1 MAVADGSGRY
11 RIAATA
17 PGLAALE
24 RRVGVG
30 PSRLRHPMATNDV
43 STTTSPPP
51 RSAADARFLAETIAL
66 LVERGRSSLI
76 LILAAVAAF
85 SVADIAT
92 NGHVLGPLLAIAA
105 LQIAAALAGMA
116 ALGGTPSGR
125 RAVAVPV
132 LVLGFVFISGAVSD
146 VLSHNLYATS
156 TMSLLGCLVAGAF
169 MPWGRGP
176 QLVAATLMVGAGVG
190 ALAVINGSLAA
201 VGHIAVGFAT
211 TAAASVF
218 VAHAFERSRIER
230 FRAGEALAA
239 SIAQAQEEAQV
250 ASVLVRV
257 GEVLGAHLGQPDML
271 AAVNTLAR
279 DTLGCDWSSTFIW
292 DESRRVT
299 RLAANVGS
307 RPEVVAEL
315 RDIEW
320 SIGTVPLVAAVRPGS
335 LLEMPDAA
343 AQTLMPRPLM
353 DRLGAASAV
362 CASITAGGKVLG
374 TQIHGYVER
383 TGAFTPRQRRL
394 ALGIAHAT
402 AIALENARLI
412 SDLQAASR
420 LKSEFVATM
429 SHELRTPLN
438 VITGYTDM
446 LREGAAGALTPAQE
460 EMVVRVQRSAAELF
474 DLVTA
479 TLDLGRL
486 EAGRE
491 IVAKAPVEIR
501 PLLAEI
507 AREVEPLIAD
517 GVTLYWDVDV
527 RGAVMSD
534 RTKLKTIL
542 KNLLGNALKFTKA
555 GGVTVIAQWRAEVLT
570 LAVKDTG
577 VGIPPEAL
585 PVIFESFRQVDGSD
599 SRRFGGV
606 GLGLHIVQRLV
617 ALLGATVEVASAVG
631 EGSTFTV
638 RVPAALVMRATG

>member
-1 MAVADGSGRY
+1 
-11 RIAATA
+11 
-17 PGLAALE
+17 
-24 RRVGVG
+24 
-30 PSRLRHPMATNDV
+30 MATNDV
-43 STTTSPPP
+43 SPTSMPVQP
-51 RSAADARFLAETIAL
+51 ADARLRAETIAL
-66 LVERGRSSLI
+66 LGERGRAAFLLVI
-76 LILAAVAAF
+76 AAVISFA
-85 SVADIAT
+85 VADVAA
-92 NGHVLGPLLAIAA
+92 NGHVLMPLLAIAL

-116 ALGGTPSGR
+116 ALGGTPSR
-125 RAVAVPV
+125 TRAVAVPV
-132 LVLGFVFISGAVSD
+132 FVLGFVFVSGAVSD
-146 VLSHNLYATS
+146 VVSHNLYATS

-176 QLVAATLMVGAGVG
+176 QAVAAALMVGAGVG
-190 ALAVINGSLAA
+190 ALAVIHGSLAA
-201 VGHIAVGFAT
+201 VGHLAVGFAT

-218 VAHAFERSRIER
+218 VAHAFERSRVER
-230 FRAGEALAA
+230 FRAAEALAA

-279 DTLGCDWSSTFIW
+279 DALGCDWSSTFIW
-292 DESRRVT
+292 DETRRST

-307 RPEVVAEL
+307 PPAVLAEL

-320 SIGTVPLVAAVRPGS
+320 SIGSVPLVAAVRPGA
-335 LLEMPDAA
+335 LLELPDAA
-343 AQTLMPRPLM
+343 AQTLMPPPLM
-353 DRLGAASAV
+353 QRLGAASAL
-362 CASITAGGKVLG
+362 CASISAGGKVLG
-374 TQIHGYVER
+374 TQIHGYVTR
-383 TGAFTPRQRRL
+383 IGAFAPRQRRL

-446 LREGAAGALTPAQE
+446 LREGAAGVLTAAQD
-460 EMVVRVQRSAAELF
+460 EMVARVQRSAAELF

-491 IVAKAPVEIR
+491 VIARTAVEIR

-527 RGAVMSD
+527 RGAVTSD
-534 RTKLKTIL
+534 RAKLKTIL

-555 GGVTVIAQWRAEVLT
+555 GSVTVLAHWQSDVLT
-570 LAVKDTG
+570 LAVEDTG
-577 VGIPPEAL
+577 VGIPADAL

-617 ALLGATVEVASAVG
+617 ALLGATVEVASTVG
-631 EGSTFTV
+631 KGSTFTV
-638 RVPAALVMRATG
+638 RVPASIVLRATGT

>member
-1 MAVADGSGRY
+1 MG
-11 RIAATA
+11 
-17 PGLAALE
+17 
-24 RRVGVG
+24 
-30 PSRLRHPMATNDV
+30 TNDLSPT
-43 STTTSPPP
+43 STPPQA
-51 RSAADARFLAETIAL
+51 AADARLHAETVEL
-66 LVERGRSSLI
+66 LVERGRSAFMLI
-76 LILAAVAAF
+76 IAAVLAF
-85 SVADIAT
+85 AVADVAT
-92 NGHVLGPLLAIAA
+92 NGHVIVPLLAIAA
-105 LQIAAALAGMA
+105 LQLATALTGMAALAG
-116 ALGGTPSGR
+116 TPSR
-125 RAVAVPV
+125 TRAVTASV
-132 LVLGFVFISGAVSD
+132 LVFGFVFVSGAVSD

-176 QLVAATLMVGAGVG
+176 QVVAASLMVGSGVG
-190 ALAVINGSLAA
+190 ALAVIHGSLAA

-218 VAHAFERSRIER
+218 VAHAFERSRVER
-230 FRAGEALAA
+230 FRSGEALAA
-239 SIAQAQEEAQV
+239 SIVQAQEEAQV
-250 ASVLVRV
+250 ASMLVRV

-271 AAVNTLAR
+271 TAVNTLAR
-279 DTLGCDWSSTFIW
+279 DALGCDWSSTFIW
-292 DESRRVT
+292 DDVRRVT

-307 RPEVVAEL
+307 RNDVVAEL

-320 SIGTVPLVAAVRPGS
+320 SIGSVPLVSAVRPGA
-335 LLEMPDAA
+335 LLELPDAT
-343 AQTLMPRPLM
+343 AQTLMPPGLM
-353 DRLGAASAV
+353 QRLGAASAM

-446 LREGAAGALTPAQE
+446 LREGAAGALTRGQD
-460 EMVVRVQRSAAELF
+460 EMVTRIQRSAAELF

-491 IVAKAPVEIR
+491 VVARTPVDMR

-507 AREVEPLIAD
+507 AREIEPLIAE
-517 GVTLYWDVDV
+517 GVTLYWDVDI
-527 RGAVMSD
+527 RGAVVSD
-534 RTKLKTIL
+534 RAKLKTIL
-542 KNLLGNALKFTKA
+542 KNLLGNALKFTKT
-555 GGVTVIAQWRAEVLT
+555 GSVTVVAHWRSDVLT
-570 LAVKDTG
+570 LAVQDTG
-577 VGIPPEAL
+577 VGIPRDAL

-617 ALLGATVEVASAVG
+617 ALLGATVEVATTVG

-638 RVPAALVMRATG
+638 RVPATLVLRATGT

>member
-1 MAVADGSGRY
+1 
-11 RIAATA
+11 
-17 PGLAALE
+17 
-24 RRVGVG
+24 
-30 PSRLRHPMATNDV
+30 
-43 STTTSPPP
+43 
-51 RSAADARFLAETIAL
+51 
-66 LVERGRSSLI
+66 
-76 LILAAVAAF
+76 
-85 SVADIAT
+85 
-92 NGHVLGPLLAIAA
+92 
-105 LQIAAALAGMA
+105 
-116 ALGGTPSGR
+116 
-125 RAVAVPV
+125 
-132 LVLGFVFISGAVSD
+132 VSD

-156 TMSLLGCLVAGAF
+156 TMSLLGCLIAGAF
-169 MPWGRGP
+169 MPWGRVP
-176 QLVAATLMVGAGVG
+176 QAVAATLMVGGGVG
-190 ALAVINGSLAA
+190 ALAMIHGSLAA
-201 VGHIAVGFAT
+201 VGHLAVGFAT
-211 TAAASVF
+211 TAGASVF
-218 VAHAFERSRIER
+218 LADAFERSRIER

-239 SIAQAQEEAQV
+239 SIIQAQEEAQV

-279 DTLGCDWSSTFIW
+279 DALGCDWSSTFIW
-292 DESRRVT
+292 DEGRRVT

-307 RPEVVAEL
+307 RDDVVAEL

-320 SIGTVPLVAAVRPGS
+320 SIGSVPLVAAVRPGA
-335 LLEMPDAA
+335 LLEMPDAG
-343 AQTLMPRPLM
+343 AQTLMPPGLM
-353 DRLGAASAV
+353 QRLGAASAL

-374 TQIHGYVER
+374 TQIHGYAAR

-446 LREGAAGALTPAQE
+446 LREGAAGTLTRAQD
-460 EMVVRVQRSAAELF
+460 EMVGRVQRSAAELF

-491 IVAKAPVEIR
+491 VLTRTPVDIR
-501 PLLAEI
+501 PLLGEI

-534 RTKLKTIL
+534 RAKLKTIL

-555 GGVTVIAQWRAEVLT
+555 GSVTVLAQWQSEVLT

-617 ALLGATVEVASAVG
+617 TLLGATVGVASTLG

-638 RVPAALVMRATG
+638 RVPATLVLRAAS

>member
-1 MAVADGSGRY
+1 
-11 RIAATA
+11 
-17 PGLAALE
+17 
-24 RRVGVG
+24 
-30 PSRLRHPMATNDV
+30 MATNDL
-43 STTTSPPP
+43 SPTSMPVQP
-51 RSAADARFLAETIAL
+51 ADARLHAETIAL
-66 LVERGRSSLI
+66 LGERGRAAFLLVI
-76 LILAAVAAF
+76 AAVIAF
-85 SVADIAT
+85 AVADVAV
-92 NGHVLGPLLAIAA
+92 NGHVLVPLLALAF

-116 ALGGTPSGR
+116 ALGGTPSR
-125 RAVAVPV
+125 TRAVAVPV
-132 LVLGFVFISGAVSD
+132 FVLGFVFVSGAVSD
-146 VLSHNLYATS
+146 VVSHNLYATS

-176 QLVAATLMVGAGVG
+176 QAVAAALMVGAGVG
-190 ALAVINGSLAA
+190 ALAVIHGSLAA
-201 VGHIAVGFAT
+201 VGHLAVGFAT

-218 VAHAFERSRIER
+218 VAHAFERSRVER
-230 FRAGEALAA
+230 FRAAEALAA

-279 DTLGCDWSSTFIW
+279 DALGCDWSSTFIW
-292 DESRRVT
+292 DETRRST

-307 RPEVVAEL
+307 PPDVLAEL

-320 SIGTVPLVAAVRPGS
+320 SIGSVPLVAAVRPGA
-335 LLEMPDAA
+335 LLELPDAA
-343 AQTLMPRPLM
+343 AQTLMPPPLM
-353 DRLGAASAV
+353 ERLGAASAL
-362 CASITAGGKVLG
+362 CASISAGGKVLG
-374 TQIHGYVER
+374 TQIHGYVTR
-383 TGAFTPRQRRL
+383 IGAFAPRQRRL

-446 LREGAAGALTPAQE
+446 LREGAAGVLTAGQD

-491 IVAKAPVEIR
+491 VIARSAVEIR

-527 RGAVMSD
+527 RAAVTSD
-534 RTKLKTIL
+534 RAKLKTIL

-555 GGVTVIAQWRAEVLT
+555 GSVTVLAHWQSDVLT
-570 LAVKDTG
+570 LAVEDTG
-577 VGIPPEAL
+577 VGIPADAL

-617 ALLGATVEVASAVG
+617 ALLGATVEVASTVG
-631 EGSTFTV
+631 KGSTFTV
-638 RVPAALVMRATG
+638 RVPASIVLRATGT

>member
-1 MAVADGSGRY
+1 
-11 RIAATA
+11 
-17 PGLAALE
+17 
-24 RRVGVG
+24 
-30 PSRLRHPMATNDV
+30 MATNDL
-43 STTTSPPP
+43 SPTSMPVQ
-51 RSAADARFLAETIAL
+51 SADARLHAETIAL
-66 LVERGRSSLI
+66 LGVRGRAAFLLLI
-76 LILAAVAAF
+76 AAVIAF
-85 SVADIAT
+85 AVADVAA
-92 NGHVLGPLLAIAA
+92 NGHVLVPLLALAF

-116 ALGGTPSGR
+116 ALGGTPSR
-125 RAVAVPV
+125 TRAVAVPV
-132 LVLGFVFISGAVSD
+132 FVLGFVFVSGAVSD
-146 VLSHNLYATS
+146 VVSHNLYATS

-176 QLVAATLMVGAGVG
+176 QAVAAVLMVGAGVG
-190 ALAVINGSLAA
+190 ALAVIHGSLAA
-201 VGHIAVGFAT
+201 VGHLAVGFAT

-218 VAHAFERSRIER
+218 VAHAFERSRVER
-230 FRAGEALAA
+230 FRAAEALAA

-279 DTLGCDWSSTFIW
+279 DALGCDWSSTFIW
-292 DESRRVT
+292 DETRRST

-307 RPEVVAEL
+307 PPDVLAEL

-320 SIGTVPLVAAVRPGS
+320 SIGSVPLVAAVRPGA
-335 LLEMPDAA
+335 LLELPDAA
-343 AQTLMPRPLM
+343 AQTLMPPPLM
-353 DRLGAASAV
+353 QRLGAASAL
-362 CASITAGGKVLG
+362 CASISAGGKVLG
-374 TQIHGYVER
+374 TQIHGYVTR
-383 TGAFTPRQRRL
+383 IGAFAPRQRRL

-446 LREGAAGALTPAQE
+446 LREGAAGVLTAGQD
-460 EMVVRVQRSAAELF
+460 EMVARVQRSAAELF

-491 IVAKAPVEIR
+491 VIARSAVEIR
-501 PLLAEI
+501 PRLAVI

-527 RGAVMSD
+527 RGAVTSD
-534 RTKLKTIL
+534 RAKLKTIL

-555 GGVTVIAQWRAEVLT
+555 GSVTVLAHWQSDVLT
-570 LAVKDTG
+570 LAVEDTG
-577 VGIPPEAL
+577 VGIPADAL

-617 ALLGATVEVASAVG
+617 ALLGATVEVASTVG
-631 EGSTFTV
+631 KGSTFTV
-638 RVPAALVMRATG
+638 RVPASIVLRATGT